1 MCTDACSSES
11 ILLKTPK
18 LKDVYDL
25 TVSQSSRWNDLGREL
40 ELLPDFRRQLR
51 NDVRSSDKDR
61 LEEVLQKWIE
71 SASVPVTWSTLIEA
85 LEAIE
90 LKEVANRVKDFLKT
104 SKAKKLYK

>member
-1 MCTDACSSES
+1 MYTDACSSES

-40 ELLPDFRRQLR
+40 ELLPTFRKQLKK
-51 NDVRSSDKDR
+51 DTSSSDEDR

-90 LKEVANRVKDFLKT
+90 LKEVANRVKDFKG
-104 SKAKKLYK
+104 

>member
-1 MCTDACSSES
+1 MYTDVCSSES

-18 LKDVYDL
+18 LKDVHDL
-25 TVSQSSRWNDLGREL
+25 TISQSSRWNDLGREL
-40 ELLPDFRRQLR
+40 ELLPDFRKQLR
-51 NDVRSSDKDR
+51 KDTTSSDEDR

-71 SASVPVTWSTLIEA
+71 SESVPVTWSTLIEA

-90 LKEVANRVKDFLKT
+90 LKEVANHVKDFLKT